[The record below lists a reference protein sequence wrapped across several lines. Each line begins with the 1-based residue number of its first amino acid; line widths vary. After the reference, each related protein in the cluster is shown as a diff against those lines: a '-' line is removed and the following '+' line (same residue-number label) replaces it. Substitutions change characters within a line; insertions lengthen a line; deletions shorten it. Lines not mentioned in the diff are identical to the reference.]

1 MVTKKS
7 LKAKFDCI
15 EYWQL
20 GILSV
25 FNTCRESES
34 LKCISSV
41 VRLQT
46 KLATNMANVTEDD
59 IAKLMEAFS
68 RFDTGL
74 W

>member
-1 MVTKKS
+1 M
-7 LKAKFDCI
+7 
-15 EYWQL
+15 
-20 GILSV
+20 
-25 FNTCRESES
+25 
-34 LKCISSV
+34 
-41 VRLQT
+41 T